1 MSGETVAVLDMLRW
15 EVVVP
20 ALPTAGV
27 ARVLGG
33 VTGRTFHLELFQNY
47 HGPLSLSLSLPLSLT
62 LVSCGLGGVCILQLY
77 MLLLLGAGAG

>member
-1 MSGETVAVLDMLRW
+1 MSGETVAVLDMLRR

-33 VTGRTFHLELFQNY
+33 VTGRSLHLEISQSY
-47 HGPLSLSLSLPLSLT
+47 QEISPSLLPGLT
-62 LVSCGLGGVCILQLY
+62 LVS
-77 MLLLLGAGAG
+77 